1 MKAKEVMELRID
13 IKGCIVPSNDA
24 VIYEYFGIEHTC
36 PRQVVNLLNKS
47 SGETIDVYINSGG
60 GDVFAGSEIYSALR
74 ERAANVKIHVVGLA
88 ASAASVIACA
98 AHSDISPTAMLMVH
112 NVSGGANGDYHVME
126 KHADVLKKANET
138 IAAAYCE
145 KCGISK
151 AEALALMNSET
162 WLTAEDAVK
171 KGLIDE
177 ISAPGAISLVASASG
192 MLPQSVIEKTR
203 NMLNKNTV
211 MQKEQAKLNLLKKR
225 GCIDYV

>member
-1 MKAKEVMELRID
+1 MKID
-13 IKGCIVPSNDA
+13 IKGCIVPNDDA
-24 VIYEYFGIEHTC
+24 VVYEYFGIEHTC
-36 PRQVVNLLNKS
+36 PRQVINLLDKS
-47 SGETIDVYINSGG
+47 PDEFADIYINSGG

-74 ERAANVKIHVVGLA
+74 SRADNVKIHVVGLA

-112 NVSGGANGDYHVME
+112 NVSNTVCGDYNVME
-126 KHADVLKKANET
+126 KQSEILKKANET

-151 AEALALMNSET
+151 EEALSMMNSET

-177 ISAPGAISLVASASG
+177 ISPPGNVRLTASASG
-192 MLPQSVIEKTR
+192 MLPQSVIEKMRDT
-203 NMLNKNTV
+203 LNQRAREK
-211 MQKEQAKLNLLKKR
+211 KEQAKLNLLKKR
-225 GCIDYV
+225 GCIVYD